1 MGLSRLSAGVDA
13 KNGRPDWSMK
23 MVGGDDVFVEVVS
36 SCHVLLC
43 QVDYFVFGIFSFL
56 WVLIDG

>member
-1 MGLSRLSAGVDA
+1 MGLSRSSTSVGAE
-13 KNGRPDWSMK
+13 NGRPDWSMK

-36 SCHVLLC
+36 FCHVLLC
-43 QVDYFVFGIFSFL
+43 RVFYFVFGIFIFL